1 MQRELER
8 QNREAEGRAMQ
19 QKLQEQQMLTE
30 AMREQEK
37 ALKANLANLNR
48 RQIEEYQEKLRL
60 AKLQDQ
66 AKGMEMAQKALA

>member
-1 MQRELER
+1 
-8 QNREAEGRAMQ
+8 
-19 QKLQEQQMLTE
+19 MLTD

-37 ALKANLANLNR
+37 ALKTNLANLNR

-66 AKGMEMAQKALA
+66 AKGLEMAQ